1 MGAAGVVAFSV
12 LSGVEG
18 AIEPA
23 NAAQMA
29 TEVVQLA
36 AKGDEVDPV
45 EDPDAKADAPERVE
59 VSTPSS
65 FDNFWSTKAQTKTPA
80 ETKAADVAEATA
92 APVAAKDY
100 LSELKG
106 SNSLSSMDYDAITG
120 KTDDYFPYRYDRGI
134 DESRKVDLGDD
145 DADRTPKGTKKRR
158 PSEGAAASFKLPSFN
173 APSFNAPS
181 FEAPSFEAPS
191 FNVPSFDI
199 PSFNIPA
206 PAEPKAEP
214 APVVAV
220 KAEPKEDDKAAEA
233 KAEREA
239 AAAAKKA
246 DAEAKAAAAKAEREA
261 AAAAKKADAEAKAA
275 AAKAEREAAAAAK
288 KADAEAKAAAA
299 KAERE
304 AAAAAKKADAE
315 AKAAAAKAEREAAA
329 AAKKAAPAAADMDMG
344 FDFGIDFSQYMEST
358 PAAPK
363 ASKSDA
369 NAQKAAEKEAKKAAA
384 EAKKAAEKAEREAA
398 AAAKKAEAEAKKAA
412 TAVAKKAAPAAADM
426 DMGFDFGIDFSQYM
440 ESTPTAPK
448 AEKSADAAKKAAE
461 KEAKKAAD
469 AAKKAEAEAKK
480 AQAAAARQ
488 QAAAEA
494 AAKKEAKKAELA
506 AKKASRSVSAATAE
520 RTVYKKRTVEKK
532 TVAPFSKV
540 LPRTPGNPFGGA
552 LQPRVAAKEEKI
564 TGTTVDID
572 ALLSSQEVKAE
583 AILAKANDD
592 SGDFLNISGEAA
604 FGIAGTLAL
613 VYETENKKFEA
624 ERKAAMNATK
634 SAAPTPT
641 GKGGESTTEGWFT
654 SFLAK
659 YTKEGSASVPKPKPA
674 PAKPKSDPV
683 VNAKQAQGWINAW
696 KKDAPKPA
704 AAEAPKPAAAEAPK
718 PAPAKPKSDPVANAK
733 EAQQWIDSW
742 KTTIKPAAPAPAP
755 TPAPTP
761 VAASTTSTTVEVT
774 KKAFVSAD
782 NLTAD
787 QRAAAEAW
795 IKKWREDGRPTD
807 ESKFGEAKVW
817 LKEHNFES

>member
-1 MGAAGVVAFSV
+1 LARMGAAGVVAFSV

-304 AAAAAKKADAE
+304 AAAAAKKA
-315 AKAAAAKAEREAAA
+315 
-329 AAKKAAPAAADMDMG
+329 APAAADMDMG

-494 AAKKEAKKAELA
+494 AAKREAKKAELA

>member
-288 KADAEAKAAAA
+288 KA
-299 KAERE
+299 
-304 AAAAAKKADAE
+304 
-315 AKAAAAKAEREAAA
+315 
-329 AAKKAAPAAADMDMG
+329 APAAADMDMG

-412 TAVAKKAAPAAADM
+412 TAKKAAPAAADM

-583 AILAKANDD
+583 ATLAKANDD

-704 AAEAPKPAAAEAPK
+704 AAEAPKPA
-718 PAPAKPKSDPVANAK
+718 PAKPKSDPVANAK

-774 KKAFVSAD
+774 TVTKKAFVAAD

>member
-220 KAEPKEDDKAAEA
+220 KAEPKEDDKAAE
-233 KAEREA
+233 
-239 AAAAKKA
+239 
-246 DAEAKAAAAKAEREA
+246 
-261 AAAAKKADAEAKAA
+261 
-275 AAKAEREAAAAAK
+275 AKAEREAAAAAK

>member
-12 LSGVEG
+12 LSGVDG

-45 EDPDAKADAPERVE
+45 EDPDAKADAPERVN

-65 FDNFWSTKAQTKTPA
+65 FDNFWATKAQTKTPA
-80 ETKAADVAEATA
+80 ETKAAAVAEATA
-92 APVAAKDY
+92 APAAAKDY
-100 LSELKG
+100 LSELKS

-120 KTDDYFPYRYDRGI
+120 KTDDYFPYRYDLGI
-134 DESRKVDLGDD
+134 DESLKVDLGDD
-145 DADRTPKGTKKRR
+145 ESNRTPKGTKKRR
-158 PSEGAAASFKLPSFN
+158 PSEGGAASFKVPSF
-173 APSFNAPS
+173 SAPS

-191 FNVPSFDI
+191 FKVPSFDI

-206 PAEPKAEP
+206 PTPAEPKAEPERKAEP

-220 KAEPKEDDKAAEA
+220 KAEPKEDKAAEA

-246 DAEAKAAAAKAEREA
+246 EAEAKAE
-261 AAAAKKADAEAKAA
+261 
-275 AAKAEREAAAAAK
+275 
-288 KADAEAKAAAA
+288 
-299 KAERE
+299 
-304 AAAAAKKADAE
+304 
-315 AKAAAAKAEREAAA
+315 AAKAEREAAA
-329 AAKKAAPAAADMDMG
+329 AAKKAASAKKAAPAAADMDMG
-344 FDFGIDFSQYMEST
+344 FNFGIDFSQYMEST

-363 ASKSDA
+363 ASKSDTA
-369 NAQKAAEKEAKKAAA
+369 AQKAAEKEAKKAAA

-412 TAVAKKAAPAAADM
+412 AAASKKAAPAAADM

-440 ESTPTAPK
+440 ESTPAAPK

-494 AAKKEAKKAELA
+494 AAKREAKKAELA

-532 TVAPFSKV
+532 TAAPFSKV

-572 ALLSSQEVKAE
+572 ALLASQDAKAE

-624 ERKAAMNATK
+624 EYKAAMNATK
-634 SAAPTPT
+634 SPAPTPT

-659 YTKEGSASVPKPKPA
+659 YTKEGSASASVPKPKPA
-674 PAKPKSDPV
+674 PAKPKSDPAA
-683 VNAKQAQGWINAW
+683 NAKQAQGWINAW
-696 KKDAPKPA
+696 KKDTPKPA

-718 PAPAKPKSDPVANAK
+718 PVPAKPKSDPVANAK

-742 KTTIKPAAPAPAP
+742 KTTVKPAAPAPAP

-761 VAASTTSTTVEVT
+761 VAASTTSTTVEVTTVT

>member
-1 MGAAGVVAFSV
+1 MRRMGAAGVVAFSV

-45 EDPDAKADAPERVE
+45 EDPDAKADAPERVK

-65 FDNFWSTKAQTKTPA
+65 FDNFWATKAQTKTPA

-288 KADAEAKAAAA
+288 KA
-299 KAERE
+299 
-304 AAAAAKKADAE
+304 
-315 AKAAAAKAEREAAA
+315 
-329 AAKKAAPAAADMDMG
+329 APAAADMDMG

-412 TAVAKKAAPAAADM
+412 TAKKAAPAAADM

-674 PAKPKSDPV
+674 PAKPKSDSV
-683 VNAKQAQGWINAW
+683 ANAKQAQGWINAW

-774 KKAFVSAD
+774 TVTKKAFVAAD

>member
-220 KAEPKEDDKAAEA
+220 KAEPKEDDKAAE
-233 KAEREA
+233 
-239 AAAAKKA
+239 
-246 DAEAKAAAAKAEREA
+246 AKAEREA

>member
-1 MGAAGVVAFSV
+1 LARMGAAGVVAFSV

-220 KAEPKEDDKAAEA
+220 KAEPKEDDKAAE
-233 KAEREA
+233 
-239 AAAAKKA
+239 
-246 DAEAKAAAAKAEREA
+246 
-261 AAAAKKADAEAKAA
+261 
-275 AAKAEREAAAAAK
+275 AKAEREAAAAAK

>member
-220 KAEPKEDDKAAEA
+220 KAEPKEDDKAAE
-233 KAEREA
+233 
-239 AAAAKKA
+239 
-246 DAEAKAAAAKAEREA
+246 
-261 AAAAKKADAEAKAA
+261 
-275 AAKAEREAAAAAK
+275 AKAEREAAAAAK

-704 AAEAPKPAAAEAPK
+704 AAEAPKPA
-718 PAPAKPKSDPVANAK
+718 PAKPKSDPVANAK

>member
-1 MGAAGVVAFSV
+1 LARMGAAGVVAFSV

-45 EDPDAKADAPERVE
+45 EDPDAKADAPERVK

-65 FDNFWSTKAQTKTPA
+65 FDNFWATKAQTKTPA

-120 KTDDYFPYRYDRGI
+120 KTDDYFPYRYDLGI

-145 DADRTPKGTKKRR
+145 GADRTPKGTKKRR
-158 PSEGAAASFKLPSFN
+158 PSEGAAASFKV
-173 APSFNAPS
+173 PSFNAPS

-191 FNVPSFDI
+191 FKVPSFDI

-261 AAAAKKADAEAKAA
+261 AA
-275 AAKAEREAAAAAK
+275 
-288 KADAEAKAAAA
+288 
-299 KAERE
+299 AERE

-412 TAVAKKAAPAAADM
+412 TAKKAAPAAADM

-494 AAKKEAKKAELA
+494 AAKREAKKAELA